1 MPTYEYECEACGH
14 RFELFQPI
22 KEAVRRKCPA
32 CARLKLR
39 RLIGAGAAVLFRGS
53 GFYQTDYRSADY
65 RRQAKAEKDGSAA
78 KETPSSPA
86 KETPSSPGKETPSSP
101 AKEAPS
107 SPGKQKSSTSGE
119 GD

>member
-22 KEAVRRKCPA
+22 KEATRRKCPA

-39 RLIGAGAAVLFRGS
+39 RLIGTGVAVLFRGS

-78 KETPSSPA
+78 KEGPSSTAKEGPSSPA
-86 KETPSSPGKETPSSP
+86 KESPSAP
-101 AKEAPS
+101 AKEARS
-107 SPGKQKSSTSGE
+107 GSGKGE
-119 GD
+119 

>member
-65 RRQAKAEKDGSAA
+65 RRQAKAEKDGSATEESQA
-78 KETPSSPA
+78 SPA
-86 KETPSSPGKETPSSP
+86 KESPSSPGKETPSSP
-101 AKEAPS
+101 AK
-107 SPGKQKSSTSGE
+107 QKSSTSGE